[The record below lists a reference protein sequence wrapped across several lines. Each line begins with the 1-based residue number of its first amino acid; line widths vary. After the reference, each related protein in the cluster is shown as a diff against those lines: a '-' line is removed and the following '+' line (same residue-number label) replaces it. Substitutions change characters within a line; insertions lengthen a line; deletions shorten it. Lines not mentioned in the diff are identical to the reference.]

1 MILKFVFKTIQRRC
15 RCNFACN
22 TSIMVF
28 LQQKNNVICF
38 TMWPTNTD
46 HWSNII
52 TMSSRW
58 VASGGKKLDQLCSL
72 KARFTR
78 TVRQLVRRL
87 NKRSLGND
95 ERVQDGRHVRAI
107 LRWIKVLGKRPVFNQ
122 SFPKENLCL
131 PPYNCYT
138 TTKNP
143 YRNHV

>member
-1 MILKFVFKTIQRRC
+1 
-15 RCNFACN
+15 
-22 TSIMVF
+22 
-28 LQQKNNVICF
+28 
-38 TMWPTNTD
+38 
-46 HWSNII
+46 
-52 TMSSRW
+52 MSSRW
-58 VASGGKKLDQLCSL
+58 VAGGGKKLDQLCNQIL

-95 ERVQDGRHVRAI
+95 ERVQDGRHVRVI

-122 SFPKENLCL
+122 SFLKENCL